1 MELNTSEQYLTL
13 GNVLQEEETRIL
25 AKSYMTYKI
34 GEFRKLA
41 AKTKIIYIKLNDS
54 KFIQAILIYDHHFHR
69 DALY

>member
-25 AKSYMTYKI
+25 AISYMTYKI

-41 AKTKIIYIKLNDS
+41 VKTKIIYI
-54 KFIQAILIYDHHFHR
+54 
-69 DALY
+69 